1 MSPSYTNGIARHA
14 LETRL
19 PRQQGRSVP
28 TLLRRAAIRREK
40 TGYPSTRTK
49 RARAG
54 FNTNIA
60 RTAVLRSSTIA
71 HPNTGT
77 QLPVC

>member
-1 MSPSYTNGIARHA
+1 MAHIYTNGIARPA
-14 LETRL
+14 LETAREL
-19 PRQQGRSVP
+19 GRSVP
-28 TLLRRAAIRREK
+28 TVLRRAAVWREE